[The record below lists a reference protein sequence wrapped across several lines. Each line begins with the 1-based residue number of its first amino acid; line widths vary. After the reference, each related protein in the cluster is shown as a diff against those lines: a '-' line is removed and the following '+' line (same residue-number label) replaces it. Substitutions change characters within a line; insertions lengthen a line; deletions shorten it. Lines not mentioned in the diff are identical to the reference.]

1 MSAQPTR
8 NDPMLGEVRFRIPLP
23 VLLPIGS
30 LLVIG
35 IVAVAFAEILLNL
48 PKEAATVVAL
58 TTAANLLIALSLIA
72 TRPNMSRARV
82 LEILAVMLY
91 PVIIGAGLAIIGI
104 GEGHSAA
111 EQPQA
116 AASGGVVV
124 SASGVAFDTSELSL
138 PSDEETTVTFNNDDS
153 VDHNIAIYEEEGGEE
168 LFKGEIVGAGQRA
181 DYKVPALP
189 AGEYYFQCDL
199 HPAMNGS
206 AVVSEQAGAASEEG
220 ESASG

>member
-8 NDPMLGEVRFRIPLP
+8 HDPMLGEVRFRIPLP

-30 LLVIG
+30 LLFIG

-58 TTAANLLIALSLIA
+58 TTAANVLIALSLIA

-82 LEILAVMLY
+82 LEILAVMMY
-91 PVIIGAGLAIIGI
+91 PIIIGAGLAIIGI
-104 GEGHSAA
+104 GEGHSAG
-111 EQPQA
+111 EQPQLA
-116 AASGGVVV
+116 AEEGVVV
-124 SASGVAFDTSELSL
+124 SAAGVAFDTAELSL
-138 PSDEETTVTFNNDDS
+138 PADEETTITFNNDDS

-168 LFKGEIVGAGQRA
+168 LFKGEIVGGGSSS
-181 DYKVPALP
+181 DYAVPALP
-189 AGEYYFQCDL
+189 SGEYYFQCDL

-206 AVVSEQAGAASEEG
+206 AVVTEQAAAENEES
-220 ESASG
+220 ESAS